1 MEYKDYYKVLGVD
14 KNASEAQIK
23 SAYRKLAKKY
33 HPDLN
38 GGDEKAQEKFKE
50 ISEAY
55 EVLGDKEKKKKYDT
69 FGAGYNFTGGQNFNP
84 NDFGFSYT
92 TTSNSGD
99 FSDFFDMFF
108 GGSQKTA
115 ESSKTSGF
123 SFKDIFSGAGYRKR
137 ARTQFSSK
145 LNLSIAEAYSGAQKQ
160 VNLSYNGQDI
170 LITVKVPK
178 GITAGKKLRVKGEKW
193 GIDGDIL
200 FEINILEDKNQKLEG
215 NDLIVKSRIYPWD
228 AYFGGQTI
236 IEPVSGKLKIK
247 IPENAKSGQRLKIK
261 GRGFEDLN
269 KNKGDLYVEFEIV
282 NPKKLTSEQENLYKE
297 LKESIKE
304 V

>member
-14 KNASEAQIK
+14 KNATESQIK

-69 FGAGYNFTGGQNFNP
+69 FGSGYNFTGGQNFNP

-92 TTSNSGD
+92 TTSNAGD

-108 GGSQKTA
+108 GGSEKAGNGSKTA
-115 ESSKTSGF
+115 GF
-123 SFKDIFSGAGYRKR
+123 NFRDIFSGGNKR
-137 ARTQFSSK
+137 QRSRTQFTSK
-145 LNLSIAEAYSGAQKQ
+145 LNLSIEEAYLGVQKQ
-160 VNLSYNGQDI
+160 VNLSYNGKDV
-170 LITVKVPK
+170 LITINVPK
-178 GITAGKKLRVKGEKW
+178 GITSGKKLRVKGEKW

-200 FEINILEDKNQKLEG
+200 FEINILENSKQKLEN
-215 NDLIVKSRIYPWD
+215 NDLIVKSKIYPWD
-228 AYFGGQTI
+228 AYFGGETI
-236 IEPVSGKLKIK
+236 INPVSGKLKIK
-247 IPENAKSGQRLKIK
+247 IPKDAKSGQRLKIK
-261 GRGFEDLN
+261 GRGFQDL
-269 KNKGDLYVEFEIV
+269 KGNKGDLYVEFEIV
-282 NPKKLTSEQENLYKE
+282 NPDELTHEQKDLYKK
-297 LKESIKE
+297 LKESIK
-304 V
+304 